1 MSTQTLCNRVAF
13 EYFDD
18 QLPRLESTRGL
29 VRATIGVSMHALDD
43 VDPEHVEERMRQ
55 LAERVQQRVRSR
67 QLQARLAHLHD
78 VLFEEEGYFGNTTNY
93 YSPLNSYLPAVL
105 ESRRGIPVTLAL
117 LYKAVA
123 AHLGIHVVGL
133 NTPYHFLVQ
142 VRDGDERMIVDPF
155 LGGRVLTGREVR
167 KLLMPGA
174 SSLDRHP
181 ADSLLTDGESR
192 GGDGEGDTP
201 ISGLPIATHRQWL
214 ARILA
219 NLQRIFGRHGF
230 AVDYSA
236 MTELQK
242 RLENYPYHRR
252 NWGEG

>member
-1 MSTQTLCNRVAF
+1 MSTQTLCNMVAF
-13 EYFDD
+13 EFFAD

-43 VDPEHVEERMRQ
+43 VDPGQVEDRMRQ
-55 LAERVQQRVRSR
+55 LAQRVQQRVRSR
-67 QLQARLAHLHD
+67 QIQARLAHLHD
-78 VLFEEEGYFGNTTNY
+78 VLFEEEGFFGNTTNY

-105 ESRRGIPVTLAL
+105 ESRQGNPVTLAL

-142 VRDGDERMIVDPF
+142 VRDGKERMIVDPF
-155 LGGRVLTGREVR
+155 LGGRVLTDREVR

-174 SSLDRHP
+174 ASPGEAAAVSSSSHSELGGERDIP
-181 ADSLLTDGESR
+181 AAN
-192 GGDGEGDTP
+192 
-201 ISGLPIATHRQWL
+201 LPIATHRQWL

-219 NLQRIFGRHGF
+219 NLQHIFGRNGF
-230 AVDYSA
+230 AADYTA

-242 RLENYPYHRR
+242 RLEQQPFHRR
-252 NWGEG
+252 NWG